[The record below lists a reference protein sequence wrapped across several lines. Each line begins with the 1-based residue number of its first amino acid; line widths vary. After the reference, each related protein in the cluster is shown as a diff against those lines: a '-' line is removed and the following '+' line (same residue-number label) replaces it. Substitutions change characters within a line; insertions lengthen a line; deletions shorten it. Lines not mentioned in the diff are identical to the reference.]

1 LINAFQSMLLD
12 ELLLELDNVVLLVP
26 DVALLTVM
34 IAAPSLGR
42 PGRPHAGP
50 GCP

>member
-1 LINAFQSMLLD
+1 MVLDVLLLD
-12 ELLLELDNVVLLVP
+12 VVTEFDDVVL
-26 DVALLTVM
+26 DVALLTVT